1 MQSMTDTPGSE
12 QPLLREFR
20 DGVLTLTMN
29 RPGRRNALT
38 PQMCELMC
46 DALQSVHA
54 DKAVRVVVLT
64 GAGTAFCSGGD
75 VKAMAEASGPSD
87 PVQLTQALR
96 GRMEVAR
103 LLHTIPVPT
112 IARVRGAAAG
122 AGLSLALA
130 CDLRVASDNAKFTT
144 AFAKVGL
151 SGDYGGS
158 YFLTQ
163 LVGTAKARELYLLSP
178 VLGAPEAL
186 GLGLLNRVVADD
198 QLDAAVAEMAGA
210 LANGASGALSRM
222 KENLNIA
229 LQGDIER
236 SFEAEARHH
245 IECTFTADHKEAAAA
260 FVDKRTPEFGAR

>member
-1 MQSMTDTPGSE
+1 MTETNDVLT
-12 QPLLREFR
+12 RELR

-29 RPGRRNALT
+29 RPERRNALT
-38 PQMCELMC
+38 PQMCELMR
-46 DALQSVHA
+46 DALQSVA
-54 DKAVRVVVLT
+54 TDKAVRVVVLT
-64 GAGTAFCSGGD
+64 GAGSAFCSGGD
-75 VKAMAEASGPSD
+75 VKAMAGATGPRD
-87 PVQLTQALR
+87 PAVETKALR

-130 CDLRVASDNAKFTT
+130 CDLRIAADNAKFTT

-158 YFLTQ
+158 YFLSQ

-178 VLGAPEAL
+178 VLGAGEALAL
-186 GLGLLNRVVADD
+186 GLVNRVVPDD
-198 QLDAAVAEMAGA
+198 QLDAAVGEMAGG
-210 LANGASGALSRM
+210 LAAGASGALSRM
-222 KENLNIA
+222 KENLNVA
-229 LQGDIER
+229 LLGDLER

-245 IECTFTADHKEAAAA
+245 IECTFTPDHKEAAAA
-260 FVDKRTPEFGAR
+260 FVDKRAPRFGGR